1 MPPLPPRSRP
11 ATLEECWA
19 LIDRLYDGIEELM
32 RIVAEQRQRI
42 EELERRLGLTSQNSS
57 KPPSSDAPFVRRP
70 PKKEPTGRKPGGQP
84 GHEGHHRELLPPDQ
98 VDEVVEHW
106 PTQCENCQAPLPEG
120 IRVEVDEPLRHQVT
134 ELPPVSARVAE
145 HRMHTQQCPG
155 CGWATPC
162 PWPEGLPTGAFG
174 PRLASVVSVLTGCYR
189 MATRM
194 AEEAVHDLFGAR
206 ISLGSVV
213 ACEQTASVAVAPAV
227 EEAREYV
234 QQQAVAHADETGWV
248 QGRKRA
254 WLWVLATTWV
264 VVFLV
269 HAQRSRKA
277 AREILGKFAGI
288 LVSDR
293 WSVYRIHD
301 GLRQI
306 CWAHLRRDF
315 QAMSELSGKA
325 GRLGKELVRLTA
337 RMFRWWNRVRD
348 GPMSRA
354 EFQRRMKPLR
364 ARVEALLQQGVESAR
379 PRVSGM
385 CWDIAGRHGD
395 ALWTFVDVE
404 GVEPTNNN
412 AERPLRHA
420 VIWRKSSYGTHSEE
434 GSRFV
439 ERMLTV
445 RATLRAQNRNVL
457 AYVTQAVEASLRGLP
472 PPSLL
477 PEQNPQAL
485 LAAA

>member
-1 MPPLPPRSRP
+1 MVKLPD
-11 ATLEECWA
+11 TLEEAHA
-19 LIDRLYDGIEELM
+19 LILRLLE
-32 RIVAEQRQRI
+32 RI
-42 EELERRLGLTSQNSS
+42 EELERRLNRTSRNSS
-57 KPPSSDAPFVRRP
+57 RPPSSDP
-70 PKKEPTGRKPGGQP
+70 PSSKKPPDRKASGRKPGGQP
-84 GHEGHHRELLPPDQ
+84 GHPGHHRALLPPDQ
-98 VDEVVEHW
+98 VHEVFDHW
-106 PTQCENCQAPLPEG
+106 PAVCENCHETLSSDR
-120 IRVEVDEPLRHQVT
+120 RVEVGEPVRHQVT
-134 ELPPVSARVAE
+134 ELPEAPARVTE
-145 HRMHTQQCPG
+145 HRLHTQQCGG
-155 CGWATPC
+155 CDWATPAEL
-162 PWPEGLPTGAFG
+162 PPEVPRGTFG

-189 MATRM
+189 MTRRM
-194 AEEAVHDLFGAR
+194 AEEAVQDLFGAR

-213 ACEQTASVAVAPAV
+213 ACEQTASAAVAPAV
-227 EEAREYV
+227 EEARDYV
-234 QQQAVAHADETGWV
+234 QQQAVAHADETGWR

-254 WLWVLATTWV
+254 WLWVLATTYV

-293 WSVYRIHD
+293 WSVYRIYD
-301 GLRQI
+301 GVRQI

-315 QAMSELSGKA
+315 QAISEMSGKA
-325 GRLGKELVRLTA
+325 GRIGKELVRLTN
-337 RMFRWWNRVRD
+337 RMFRWWKRVRD
-348 GPMSRA
+348 GPMTRA

-364 ARVEALLQQGVESAR
+364 NRVEALLQQGVESGR
-379 PRVSGM
+379 LRLSGM

-420 VIWRKSSYGTHSEE
+420 VIWRKSSYGTHSAE

-445 RATLRAQNRNVL
+445 RATLRAQGRNVL
-457 AYVTQAVEASLRGLP
+457 GYVTQSVEASLRGLP
-472 PPSLL
+472 APSLL
-477 PEQNPQAL
+477 PQQSRDELA
-485 LAAA
+485 LAA